1 MSVTQSETEPSTV
14 GLIKSVSP
22 HLLRSLVAII
32 LGTLVLRIA
41 AQMMGQM
48 LQFYFATIHRDHYY
62 ISHTTSGLITAS
74 FFVTEL
80 AGALFLGAL
89 SDRRGRK
96 LFIILGPLFGA
107 VAVQITSLT
116 VAIWLLVITRLLEGL
131 STASSIPSTLGYISE
146 ATSGRPNL
154 RARVVGIFE
163 MSFIGGIAI
172 GAVAGGHLWEYLEEP
187 TTVAGIRVIS
197 PAFSINGLIYLMSLA
212 VFAWGL
218 KDVRG
223 RPAAKPIDE
232 QGKLRHYLRLLRSP
246 GVWKFA
252 PAWLAVNSILGMWL
266 NHSIRLLTGTDRY
279 DGQLLPARYGPAEF
293 GNGQAVFFIIFVM
306 GVLGWSFFLGRHK
319 KTNVMLLSA
328 GGLFATIA
336 VVYLLN
342 HLESFSDPTYYPLMG
357 TLLIGMLI
365 ASGFTPAA
373 LVYLADVTEAHK
385 EDRGSIMGLYSVFLG
400 VGQLIG
406 TAAGGRF
413 ATWNGIDGLLLLSAV
428 FAAITAVTVFALRG
442 HEAPAIGRRTA

>member
-1 MSVTQSETEPSTV
+1 MSVTQSESDPSTV
-14 GLIKSVSP
+14 SLIKSVSP
-22 HLLRSLVAII
+22 HLLRSLVAVIA
-32 LGTLVLRIA
+32 GTLVLRIA

-96 LFIILGPLFGA
+96 LFIMLGPLFGA

-146 ATSGRPNL
+146 ATYGRPTL
-154 RARVVGIFE
+154 RARIVGIFE

-172 GAVAGGHLWEYLEEP
+172 GAIAGGELWEALGRP
-187 TTVAGIRVIS
+187 ANVAGIHLIS
-197 PAFSINGLIYLMSLA
+197 PAFSVNSLIYLMSLA
-212 VFAWGL
+212 IFAWGL

-223 RPAAKPIDE
+223 EPILRPVDK

-252 PAWLAVNSILGMWL
+252 PAWLAVNSLLGMWL
-266 NHSIRLLTGTDRY
+266 NHSVRLLTGTDQY
-279 DGQLLPARYGPAEF
+279 DGQLLIGRFGPAAF
-293 GNGQAVFFIIFVM
+293 GAGQAAFFIIFVI
-306 GVLGWSFFLGRHK
+306 GVLGWSFFLGRYK

-328 GGLFATIA
+328 GGLFATIV
-336 VVYLLN
+336 VVYMLN
-342 HLESFSDPTYYPLMG
+342 HLDSFSDPTYYPLMG
-357 TLLIGMLI
+357 ALLIGVLM

-373 LVYLADVTEAHK
+373 LVYLADVTEGHK

-406 TAAGGRF
+406 TAAGGRL

-428 FAAITAVTVFALRG
+428 FVSITAITIVALRG
-442 HEAPAIGRRTA
+442 HEAPVARHRA